1 MIEIIVCY
9 IHQYCVED
17 SSCCSGWRLVSKE
30 EMLRCRKE
38 GKNTNEYFYYN
49 IYSNLMK
56 SETYKGSWK
65 VQFDQISSPRLR
77 WNPELIHEELTKYYN
92 FFKEPKIVKYT
103 ESKIINNLLNTMSVN
118 LIRFQLAWNLIK

>member
-30 EMLRCRKE
+30 EKKKYKDEC
-38 GKNTNEYFYYN
+38 KNTKEDFYYN

-56 SETYKGSWK
+56 SETYEGSWK
-65 VQFDQISSPRLR
+65 VQFEQISSCRLI
-77 WNPELIHEELTKYYN
+77 WNPELIHEELTKHYK
-92 FFKEPKIVKYT
+92 KEPYVIKHT
-103 ESKIINNLLNTMSVN
+103 NSKIINSLLDHYQVN
-118 LIRFQLAWNLIK
+118 LIKFQLAWNLL